1 MANNTMVDLQGD
13 FVRQSVVK

>member
-1 MANNTMVDLQGD
+1 MENNTMVDLQGD